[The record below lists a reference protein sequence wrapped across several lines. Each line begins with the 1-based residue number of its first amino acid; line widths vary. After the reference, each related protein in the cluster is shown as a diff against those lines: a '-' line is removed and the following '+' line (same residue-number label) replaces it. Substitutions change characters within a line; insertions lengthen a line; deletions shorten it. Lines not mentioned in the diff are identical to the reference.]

1 MVDLNKL
8 HEIAEYLDLSNIVSE
23 LEAIDLRSKQENAD
37 LILPLVGEFS
47 SGKTTLIN
55 ALTDSKKLETAT
67 MPTTATIYEVHFGCN
82 TCRADVVDENGNV
95 RVVEDISSL
104 KNEELADSMVV
115 TVFDTS
121 KRVPSNT
128 ILVDTPGL
136 SSPNPK
142 HKQTLVNFLPQADGI
157 MLVTDINQQIT
168 RSLTDFIETMKL
180 SKRPIY
186 LILTK
191 ADTKSEGE
199 IETAKKYISDNCHI
213 PVKQMAVVS
222 AVKDSLDD
230 LYALFDAIQRDKK
243 EIIKQVD
250 EHRVNNIVKTL
261 TQHIEEL
268 MNASSSDK
276 DLEEAIR
283 RSQHELDK
291 ISRNID
297 RLVDTMSNDI
307 ADKERTVYR
316 KFEDTIFAKLNTLVT
331 GKSSNFDGEAISIIN
346 NTATLLMND
355 YKSGIQSILREKART
370 QKGSEN
376 EVPLASLED
385 MDLSA
390 IQISGLSYNLDL
402 NTIGHE
408 HDGLI
413 KTVIIAGAAVVAVA
427 AVGGTIAAKGGGAAA
442 GALKEA
448 ATVDNVIDVADTV
461 TDVGSII
468 SNQKTAKRM
477 EKAVGFVTKTTDKY
491 KSFNESNQQM
501 GQQVG
506 SNKGMVDSIVG
517 FVTDKMMS
525 KPQRVRAIR
534 NFIEGTLAPEFKSN
548 LQSVSQSLVNS
559 IRVNLHNEASIII
572 GQKADAFNQLRQEMQ
587 EKKDI
592 FKQRM
597 NQLREFKTILLTI

>member
-1 MVDLNKL
+1 MSHTEKL
-8 HEIAEYLDLSNIVSE
+8 HDIAKYLGLSNIVSE
-23 LEAIDLRSKQENAD
+23 LEAIDSRSKQENAN

-67 MPTTATIYEVHFGCN
+67 KPTTATIYEVHFGCDSCHAKVVTGN
-82 TCRADVVDENGNV
+82 GTIQDVD
-95 RVVEDISSL
+95 DIAEL
-104 KNEELADSMVV
+104 KNDVLSDATVV

-121 KRVPSNT
+121 NRVPSTT

-136 SSPNPK
+136 SSPDPK
-142 HKQTLVNFLPQADGI
+142 HKQTLVNFLPKADGI

-168 RSLTDFIETMKL
+168 RSLTVFIETMKL

-191 ADTKSEGE
+191 SDTKSAND
-199 IETAKKYISDNCHI
+199 IESAKKYISENCQI
-213 PVKQMAVVS
+213 PLKQLAVVS
-222 AVKDSLDD
+222 ATTDSLEE
-230 LYALFDAIQRDKK
+230 LYTLLDSIQKDKK
-243 EIIKQVD
+243 DILMQVD
-250 EHRVNNIVKTL
+250 GQRIKNITDLLIDHVETL
-261 TQHIEEL
+261 MT
-268 MNASSSDK
+268 ASNSDK

-283 RSQHELDK
+283 RSQYELDK

-297 RLVDTMSNDI
+297 RLVDTMSDDI
-307 ADKERTVYR
+307 ADKERTVSR

-331 GKSSNFDGEAISIIN
+331 GKSSNFDGEAISTIN

-355 YKSGIQSILREKART
+355 YKSCIQSILREKAKSR
-370 QKGSEN
+370 KGSEN

-402 NTIGHE
+402 NTMGHE
-408 HDGLI
+408 YDGWI
-413 KTVIIAGAAVVAVA
+413 KTGVIAVA
-427 AVGGTIAAKGGGAAA
+427 AVGAAVAIASTGGTAA
-442 GALKEA
+442 GALTTA

-468 SNQKTAKRM
+468 SNQKTVGRM
-477 EKAVGFVTKTTDKY
+477 EKAVGFVTNATDKY
-491 KSFNESNQQM
+491 NSLNESNQQM

-506 SNKGMVDSIVG
+506 SEKGMVDSLVG

-534 NFIEGTLAPEFKSN
+534 NYIEGSLAPEFKSS
-548 LQSVSQSLVNS
+548 LQSISQSLVKS
-559 IRVNLHNEASIII
+559 IRVNLHNEANIII
-572 GQKADAFNQLRQEMQ
+572 GQKTDALNQLRQEMKD
-587 EKKDI
+587 KKDL
-592 FKQRM
+592 FEQRM
-597 NQLREFKTILLTI
+597 DQLREFKTILLTI